1 MRRFGLTAKITM
13 LFAIFGIA
21 AALGLTSAVS
31 GLDSVHRIDREAF
44 AGLQLANRA
53 SLLSSRVAQAALLSR
68 FDENAAA
75 REIEQALDQID
86 AAIDLVDAARASL
99 MSSLTEELKQA
110 NPTLDPSIRTFV
122 SFQRDIVTIGR
133 QISAKAALVEASA
146 DAAKDNVRQIM
157 GITGRL
163 RDELDRRA
171 GLAAAGAETLAGTV
185 SLRSAL
191 IALALPLAGGLL
203 AIMLLRTQLTRPLRD
218 LMDTINAVTSS
229 DRVVEVP
236 HRNRHD
242 EIGQLARTVRTLS
255 EVRATLVTRD
265 AEADL
270 AQQHRQHRTEE
281 LHRIAQ
287 EFEARIGRLLA
298 DIGRLSEG
306 LRAALAASAA
316 RAGQISHSGSAAA
329 EAVAG
334 AGAEAERI
342 ADAAV
347 RLEEVVEQINRE
359 VARVSETAT
368 LATRDAAGTVGLVGR
383 LTENAGKIRDVVQ
396 LIEAIARQTNLLA
409 LNATIEAARAGAHG
423 RGFAV
428 VASEVK
434 ALATQTADA
443 TAQIATRIA
452 AVDVA
457 LSQAAQA
464 IISIASRAGA
474 VEQAST
480 EISTMVASH
489 AGLMQGLGET
499 IARISAVTGQAAA
512 AVTAIAGAGVQT
524 ASHAEQG
531 ASGARQLDDRI
542 SALQAEADEF
552 ARRLRAA

>member
-1 MRRFGLTAKITM
+1 MRRFGLTAKITA

-21 AALGLTSAVS
+21 AALGLASAVS
-31 GLDSVHRIDREAF
+31 GLDSVHDIDRQAF
-44 AGLQLANRA
+44 ARQQLANKA
-53 SLLSSRVAQAALLSR
+53 ALLSSRVAQASLLSR
-68 FDENAAA
+68 FEDATEPRA
-75 REIEQALDQID
+75 IEQALDQLD
-86 AAIDLVDAARASL
+86 AAVELVDAARANL
-99 MSSLTEELKQA
+99 ASSLPADLQQSNA
-110 NPTLDPSIRTFV
+110 TLDARIRTFID
-122 SFQRDIVTIGR
+122 FQRDIVEIGR
-133 QISAKAALVEASA
+133 KVSPKAALIEASA
-146 DAAKDNVRQIM
+146 EAAKENVRQIM
-157 GITGRL
+157 LVTSAMRDDLDRQAGIAASRAQDLASQVRL
-163 RDELDRRA
+163 RVILI
-171 GLAAAGAETLAGTV
+171 AAG
-185 SLRSAL
+185 
-191 IALALPLAGGLL
+191 LPLAGGML
-203 AIMLLRTQLTRPLRD
+203 AILMLRTHLTRPLRE
-218 LMDTINAVTSS
+218 LMETIASVTSS
-229 DRVVEVP
+229 DRVIEVP
-236 HRNRHD
+236 HGKRRD

-270 AQQHRQHRTEE
+270 AQQHQQRRTEE

-287 EFEARIGRLLA
+287 EFEGRIGRLLA

-306 LRAALAASAA
+306 LRAALGASAT

-329 EAVAG
+329 QAVAG
-334 AGAEAERI
+334 AGEEAIRI
-342 ADAAV
+342 ADAAI

-359 VARVSETAT
+359 VRRVSETAT

-423 RGFAV
+423 RGFAI

-443 TAQIATRIA
+443 TAQISSRIA
-452 AVDVA
+452 TVDVA

-464 IISIASRAGA
+464 IIGIASRAGA

-489 AGLMQGLGET
+489 TGLLQGLGET
-499 IARISAVTGQAAA
+499 IARISVVTGQAAA
-512 AVTAIAGAGVQT
+512 AVTTIAGAGVQT

-531 ASGARQLDDRI
+531 ASGARQLDERI